1 MIDTQNIVQMTSAKF
16 EKDFCK
22 KLPDSLQVLSK
33 IVYSE
38 GSSADPSAYAW
49 IPPFAEDISL
59 NQI

>member
-1 MIDTQNIVQMTSAKF
+1 MTSAKF

-38 GSSADPSAYAW
+38 EGERGSADPTAYAW